1 MRLKEKLPSYIHWI
15 LLSIFFGY
23 QFLLRSSVGTFT
35 NEIRQTFH
43 LDSEQFANLAVYT
56 MLAYSVLQIPFGIL
70 LDKVGIRRVILPA
83 LTLCIIGQ
91 YLFTHASSYS
101 MALLGR
107 IILGIGCVP
116 GYIGVIKLIVECFP
130 EKSSLF
136 IGISSAF
143 GVLFTAAGNPI
154 IKWICLH
161 YNTWFA
167 SSHCMIYAGI
177 VLLVTCFL
185 LLRPKQTVVMSQTD
199 TNNLGARIKSVFF
212 NYKLY
217 ICALFVIGTNIVAM
231 VFADLWAPSFLH
243 TKYSISE
250 LCAVSYTQLIYTG
263 CIIGT
268 LVLCA
273 LCNGINKILLG
284 IRLSL
289 LMMLFILSFLAYG
302 NPSWP
307 LFYLPIA
314 LFLLGFFGSADVL
327 AFSCGASIST
337 PKTAG
342 MTASLINS
350 LGMVGEPILQWGMGK
365 VLKMNWD
372 GTVNAS
378 GLQLYSTANYETA
391 LGIFIKLTIGVFIIA
406 CCYRVKK
413 HTQVMDSAS

>member
-1 MRLKEKLPSYIHWI
+1 MRLKEKSSSYIHWI

-23 QFLLRSSVGTFT
+23 QFLLRSSVGTFA

-56 MLAYSVLQIPFGIL
+56 MLAYSVLQIPCGIL

-83 LTLCIIGQ
+83 LALCIIGQ
-91 YLFTHASSYS
+91 YVFTHASSYS

-107 IILGIGCVP
+107 AILGIGCVP

-136 IGISSAF
+136 IGISSSF
-143 GVLFTAAGNPI
+143 GVLAVAACNPI
-154 IKWICLH
+154 IKWISSH

-167 SSHCMIYAGI
+167 SSHCMIYTGI
-177 VLLVTCFL
+177 VLLITCFL
-185 LLRPKQTVVMSQTD
+185 LLHPKQTVVMSQTD
-199 TNNLGARIKSVFF
+199 TNLGARLKSVFL
-212 NYKLY
+212 NYKIY
-217 ICALFVIGTNIVAM
+217 ICALFCIGTYIIAM

-314 LFLLGFFGSADVL
+314 LFLLGFFSSADVL
-327 AFSCGASIST
+327 AFSYGASMST

-350 LGMVGEPILQWGMGK
+350 LRMVSEPVLQWVTGR
-365 VLKMNWD
+365 VIKMNWD

-391 LGIFIKLTIGVFIIA
+391 LGVFIKLTIGVFIIA

-413 HTQVMDSAS
+413 HTQVNQVWG

>member
-1 MRLKEKLPSYIHWI
+1 MRLKTKLPSYIHWI

-23 QFLLRSSVGTFT
+23 QFLLRSSVGTFA

-56 MLAYSVLQIPFGIL
+56 MLTYSVLQIPFGIL
-70 LDKVGIRRVILPA
+70 LDKVGIRRVILPS

-91 YLFTHASSYS
+91 YVFTHASSYS
-101 MALLGR
+101 MALWGR
-107 IILGIGCVP
+107 VILGIGCVP
-116 GYIGVIKLIVECFP
+116 GYIGLIKLIVECFP

-143 GVLFTAAGNPI
+143 GILAVAACNPI
-154 IKWICLH
+154 IKWISLH

-167 SSHCMIYAGI
+167 SSHCMIYTGI
-177 VLLVTCFL
+177 VLLITCFL
-185 LLRPKQTVVMSQTD
+185 LLNPKQTVVMSQTD
-199 TNNLGARIKSVFF
+199 TNLGARIKSVFF
-212 NYKLY
+212 NYKIY
-217 ICALFVIGTNIVAM
+217 ICALFVIGTNIIAM

-268 LVLCA
+268 LVLCI
-273 LCNGINKILLG
+273 LFNGINKILLG

-289 LMMLFILSFLAYG
+289 LMMLFILSFLVYG

-327 AFSCGASIST
+327 SFSCGASMST

-350 LGMVGEPILQWGMGK
+350 LGMVGEPILQWVMGK

-413 HTQVMDSAS
+413 HTQVMDSDS